1 MLLQGCYETL
11 PLQQGPPPAV
21 ETVQLLLND
30 KGRVN
35 VTEKLGSGVGKVEGT
50 VTAQDA
56 TSYTVAVTEVIQ
68 QNGSTSKWNG
78 ELVTIAKEGTE
89 GYQIHRYNKTR
100 TLVLAVAITAG
111 VVVFFLTTKLFGG
124 GSDPNAP
131 PGGGGLQTQLVHP
144 GH

>member
-35 VTEKLGSGVGKVEGT
+35 VAEKLGTGVAKVEGN

-56 TSYTVAVTEVIQ
+56 TSYSVAVTHVIQ
-68 QNGSTSKWNG
+68 QNGSTSTWNG
-78 ELVTIAKEGTE
+78 ELVVIAKDGTD

-111 VVVFFLTTKLFGG
+111 VVVFFLTTKLLGG
-124 GSDPNAP
+124 GNTTDTPVT
-131 PGGGGLQTQLVHP
+131 GGPQTQLVHP